1 MSRCTNEQINCLI
14 FRAGHRNT
22 LLLSIYLKR
31 NKFPL
36 DIYAKRPTT
45 CGFLNLC
52 DCEFRNNKQPTKIC
66 RNTFWQQVWLL
77 LHWKMPM
84 DIGVLLHLRWIG
96 VRKTM
101 RYDRMAKY
109 ISTYCILKASF
120 IRYLMKFKISLLFRA
135 LYFCVSKLL
144 CCSNYSL
151 FNVGYILHRWV
162 LEYHH
167 EPKHDS
173 SGHLWTLECSPSG
186 PREEVSILKRQTSS
200 KNDFL
205 IKM

>member
-52 DCEFRNNKQPTKIC
+52 DCEFWSNKQLTRIC
-66 RNTFWQQVWLL
+66 RNTFWQQVWLQ
-77 LHWKMPM
+77 LHWRITM
-84 DIGVLLHLRWIG
+84 DIGALLHLRWIG

-101 RYDRMAKY
+101 RYASIARY
-109 ISTYCILKASF
+109 ISKHYIIYEIFDEIRNLFYYLELCIL
-120 IRYLMKFKISLLFRA
+120 R
-135 LYFCVSKLL
+135 
-144 CCSNYSL
+144 
-151 FNVGYILHRWV
+151 
-162 LEYHH
+162 
-167 EPKHDS
+167 
-173 SGHLWTLECSPSG
+173 
-186 PREEVSILKRQTSS
+186 
-200 KNDFL
+200 
-205 IKM
+205 